1 MIHVLNQLDCLV
13 VKLDII
19 HEKDTK
25 LEAAEQG
32 CKEQMLH
39 TCGHNMRRKFRSLH
53 YLGLTPFFFNF

>member
-25 LEAAEQG
+25 LEAQNKVVKNRCSISVG
-32 CKEQMLH
+32 I
-39 TCGHNMRRKFRSLH
+39 T
-53 YLGLTPFFFNF
+53 